1 MITMAPSRS
10 HQGGA
15 GAARGPM
22 QVGIISDTHGL
33 MRPEALAALAGSDL
47 IIHAGDVGK
56 PEVLRALEQVAPTFA
71 VRGNVDEGPWADLL
85 PEELDVPVG
94 GLRFHVLHRIADL
107 RIDPAGE
114 GIAAV
119 IYGHS
124 HKPAIEWRGDVL
136 LLNPG
141 SAGPRRFK
149 LPITVARVRVAGV
162 TVKPELLSLM

>member
-10 HQGGA
+10 DQGRA

-47 IIHAGDVGK
+47 IIHAGDIGK
-56 PEVLRALEQVAPTFA
+56 PEVLRALQQMAPTFA
-71 VRGNVDEGPWADLL
+71 VRGNVDSGPWSNLL
-85 PEELDVPVG
+85 PEQLDVPVG
-94 GLRFHVLHRIADL
+94 GLRFRVLHRISDL
-107 RIDPAGE
+107 KIDPATE
-114 GIAAV
+114 RIAAV
-119 IYGHS
+119 VYGHS
-124 HKPAIEWRGDVL
+124 HKPVIEWRGDLL

-149 LPITVARVRVAGV
+149 LPITVARVRVSGS
-162 TVKPELLSLM
+162 TIKPELLSLV

>member
-1 MITMAPSRS
+1 MITMALSGS
-10 HQGGA
+10 DGGPG
-15 GAARGPM
+15 GAARAPM

-71 VRGNVDEGPWADLL
+71 VRGNVDQGPWSDLL
-85 PEELDVPVG
+85 PEELDVPVA
-94 GLRFHVLHRIADL
+94 GLRFRVLHRIADL
-107 RIDPAGE
+107 RLDPATAR
-114 GIAAV
+114 IAAF

-124 HKPAIEWRGDVL
+124 HKPAIEWRGDAL
-136 LLNPG
+136 FLNPG

-149 LPITVARVRVAGV
+149 LPITVARVRVCGS
-162 TVKPELLSLM
+162 TIKPELLSLM

>member
-10 HQGGA
+10 DLGRA
-15 GAARGPM
+15 GADRGAM

-71 VRGNVDEGPWADLL
+71 VRGNVDTGPWSNLL

-94 GLRFHVLHRIADL
+94 GLRFRVLHRISDL
-107 RIDPAGE
+107 KIDPAAE
-114 GIAAV
+114 RIAAV

-149 LPITVARVRVAGV
+149 LPITVARVSVSGS
-162 TVKPELLSLM
+162 TIKPELLSLM